1 VKTSGAR
8 ALWLNAVAGAIMDGG
23 SPPPS
28 IDRLMFL
35 VPDKVG
41 TSINDGHVTAA
52 IVFGED
58 RRKDFKAGQRFII
71 EEMVQVLIEHSL
83 IARTSEGAFRWVAT
97 LDGQWRLDIDGRT
110 ITVWGQRE
118 RRMSRDRSMLGER
131 DEAGDIVG
139 PVGLF
144 ASGSSVPFELDVLG
158 PRGGHEKM
166 KFQVHPFAA
175 MIPPMT
181 EAERETL
188 RASIARDG
196 VKIPLVIFQKKILDG
211 RNRGY
216 FASLLNKPVR
226 IEEFTG
232 TEEEAK
238 RYVAIL
244 NLHRRHLDGAQQG
257 LIAFKLLGEAG
268 KNEAAL
274 ARIATIGRPGKLT
287 GKIQSIS
294 SDKNER
300 TWQGIT
306 AKKAKEI
313 GLNVSSDAIRM
324 SETIAKAPLTAAAV
338 ERGEISRIGGRHGA
352 YQKALEELKQPT
364 SSKPETTDSYS
375 VNKRLGRCITE
386 LQGIMQNVEN
396 EMLIGTA
403 FEISGKLDQ
412 IEKLVPTVRYYL
424 RSRNIIR

>member
-1 VKTSGAR
+1 MKTSGAR
-8 ALWLNAVAGAIMDGG
+8 DFWLNAVAGAIMDGG
-23 SPPPS
+23 SSPPS
-28 IDRLMFL
+28 IDRLMLL

-58 RRKDFKAGQRFII
+58 HRNDFKAGQRFII
-71 EEMVQVLIEHSL
+71 KEMVQTLIEHSL
-83 IARTSEGAFRWVAT
+83 IAKTSDGAFRWVAP
-97 LDGQWRLDIDGRT
+97 LDGQWQLDIDGRT
-110 ITVWGQRE
+110 MTVWGQRE

-131 DEAGDIVG
+131 DETGDIVG
-139 PVGLF
+139 PTGLF
-144 ASGSSVPFELDVLG
+144 ASGNSAPFELDVIG

-166 KFQVHPFAA
+166 KFQVHPLAA

-188 RASIARDG
+188 RASIAKDG

-211 RNRGY
+211 RHRGY
-216 FASLLNKPVR
+216 FASILKKPVR

-238 RYVAIL
+238 RHVAIL
-244 NLHRRHLDGAQQG
+244 NLHRRHLNSTQLG
-257 LIAFKLLGEAG
+257 LIAFKLLGEAV
-268 KNEAAL
+268 KQEAAL
-274 ARIATIGRPGKLT
+274 ARIRNVGRPGKLE
-287 GKIQSIS
+287 GKIPPIS
-294 SDKNER
+294 SKRQEHK
-300 TWQGIT
+300 WHEIT
-306 AKKAKEI
+306 ARKAKEL
-313 GLNVSSDAIRM
+313 GLNVSAEAIRM
-324 SETIAKAPLTAAAV
+324 SETVAKAPLTAAAV
-338 ERGEISRIGGRHGA
+338 ERGEISRFGGEDGA
-352 YQKALEELKQPT
+352 YQKAQKELQQPAKVERIDPP
-364 SSKPETTDSYS
+364 SI
-375 VNKRLGRCITE
+375 NKRLGRCITE